1 MPCAWLALVCSEI
14 TNHPTNTTKA
24 ARRNWTMLQLEE
36 EEATTRCLGNPILF
50 PPPSRNR
57 SPMRTRRPTAQT
69 ETPPCRAAFR
79 TRKCRTA
86 YRISQHRWTNT
97 RRHQRRS
104 LTFRNSGRVLSRGP
118 ISSWLDQRL
127 RTLLYKDQGLIHITR
142 ARNRRPKDSGQTL
155 HHN

>member
-1 MPCAWLALVCSEI
+1 MHCAWLALVCSGI

-36 EEATTRCLGNPILF
+36 EEATTQCLENPILF
-50 PPPSRNR
+50 LRPSRNR
-57 SPMRTRRPTAQT
+57 SRTRTRRPTAQT
-69 ETPPCRAAFR
+69 ATPPCRTASR

-86 YRISQHRWTNT
+86 YHISQHRWTNI

-104 LTFRNSGRVLSRGP
+104 RTFRNSGRVLSRGP
-118 ISSWLDQRL
+118 ISSWLDQQL
-127 RTLLYKDQGLIHITR
+127 RTSPCKDQGLIHITL
-142 ARNRRPKDSGQTL
+142 ARNRHPKDSGQIQ